1 MSLEMPV
8 RRRKAN
14 HNSEIVLAEAY
25 HEERWGEIAPTSPTT
40 REEFAARIGV
50 LWKDAQ
56 RTFVEIGRQLQR
68 AKAQL
73 PHGDFEGMV
82 ERDLPFGKNA
92 AYKLRVVAEAID
104 TGRLPS
110 DFAPQDYSTCY
121 LIASLKDEELAVAR
135 ERNLVRPDVT
145 RADLL
150 AFKRS
155 LKSQSHSEEEI
166 RATLVA
172 ERDRLVKRIIPRLQD
187 NLKVAQN
194 RLVEIERQL
203 AGKEMSDLPGLEGT
217 TEGVA

>member
-1 MSLEMPV
+1 MPV
-8 RRRKAN
+8 RRRKADRG
-14 HNSEIVLAEAY
+14 SEIVLAEAY
-25 HEERWGEIAPTSPTT
+25 HEERWGKIASMTPTT

-56 RTFVEIGRQLQR
+56 RTFVEIGRHLQR
-68 AKAQL
+68 AKVQL
-73 PHGDFEGMV
+73 PHGEFEAMI

-104 TGRLPS
+104 LGRLPS
-110 DFAPQDYSTCY
+110 DLAPQDYSTCY

-135 ERNLVRPDVT
+135 ERNLVRPDVM

-155 LKSQSHSEEEI
+155 LKPQPHSKKEI
-166 RATLVA
+166 RAALIA
-172 ERDRLVKRIIPRLQD
+172 DRDRLIKRIIPRLQD
-187 NLKVAQN
+187 DLKKAQN

-203 AGKEMSDLPGLEGT
+203 ADKESFDLPGIEDT
-217 TEGVA
+217 DEEVA

>member
-1 MSLEMPV
+1 MPV
-8 RRRKAN
+8 RRKKADR
-14 HNSEIVLAEAY
+14 NSEIVLAETY
-25 HEERWGEIAPTSPTT
+25 HEERWGEIAPTSPAT
-40 REEFAARIGV
+40 REEFAARIGM

-73 PHGDFEGMV
+73 PHGDFEAMV

-110 DFAPQDYSTCY
+110 DLAPLDYSTCY
-121 LIASLKDEELAVAR
+121 LIASLKDEELAMAQ

-150 AFKRS
+150 AFRRS
-155 LKSQSHSEEEI
+155 LKPHLHSEEEI
-166 RATLVA
+166 RAALVA
-172 ERDRLVKRIIPRLQD
+172 ERDRLVKRIIPRLQND
-187 NLKVAQN
+187 LKVAQT

-203 AGKEMSDLPGLEGT
+203 ADEEPIDLPGIENV
-217 TEGVA
+217 TEEVA